1 MLPVRSARGYEV
13 YAQGMEAGAADKA
26 RLLAHVRPGI
36 IAELGCGSGAVLELL
51 RRGFPDSQLMGVDL
65 SPEMVERCRRR
76 FPGLEIR
83 RHDLTL
89 PLFDDGTVDTIV
101 LCSILHEVYSYNG
114 YDPGAVRRTLRACA
128 DALKKGGR
136 LVIRDGLKPARDDH
150 VYLTPLR
157 REIYGKFVRFAAEFG
172 RAGLGYEVVDGRIRV
187 LRAGAME
194 FLTKYFYDVNW
205 THEVREQFGVF
216 TLANWVA
223 ELRAAG
229 LRVVHKESYLLDWLR
244 TERWEKD
251 VRLEVHGPSGYRP
264 TGWPHSTM
272 LIAGEK

>member
-51 RRGFPDSQLMGVDL
+51 RRAFPGSQLMGVDL

-89 PLFDDGTVDTIV
+89 PLFDDGTVDSIV

-114 YDPGAVRRTLRACA
+114 YDEAPVRRTLRLCA
-128 DALKKGGR
+128 DALRKGGR
-136 LVIRDGLKPARDDH
+136 LVLRDGLKPARNDH
-150 VYLTPLR
+150 VYLTPR
-157 REIYGKFVRFAAEFG
+157 NRTVYDKFVRFAAEFG
-172 RAGLGYEVVDGRIRV
+172 RAGIGYEVVDGRIRL
-187 LRAGAME
+187 LRGAAME
-194 FLTKYFYDVNW
+194 FLTKYIYDVNW
-205 THEVREQFGVF
+205 VHEVREQFGVF
-216 TLANWVA
+216 SLAGWV
-223 ELRAAG
+223 EEFRRVG

-244 TERWEKD
+244 LTHWEKD
-251 VRLEVHGPSGYRP
+251 VRLEVLGPRGYRP
-264 TGWPHSTM
+264 TDFPHSTM